1 MTFNSQGPSESDL
14 GKDANVLIM
23 ELNKGFQSTNLGIQC
38 KTIAQFPSVLEKYPF
53 PVVIN
58 SILLKITQIFCDGN
72 NYLRLCILRACT
84 ECRAHFKKLTVCE
97 DIIRKLLPFTESNDP
112 TVRALTLRLF
122 GILNEI
128 TRDHLGV
135 HHAILKQIESHYEV
149 ESDAAV
155 WACHTVAPISRVFAA
170 SLCPILCK
178 ILNNLSVDMDTKLK
192 LLYLGKHMHHNSV
205 VAEEIRHCLT
215 AMLETYNTTDFVTG
229 ILDTLTVLETRAPLH
244 VHVQINLLIKR
255 LSIEQRPQLRQSV
268 LWNLLTLAENV
279 SHHFEKSHI
288 LELSSLYH
296 GENCS
301 KMDKALVLQIFYCL
315 TTSFHSIEFLTLP
328 SGKESNSLSHYT
340 PVDCIKSALKDSSS
354 AYLLVHAIQ
363 LACKLTIL
371 KGESDQLKYTDDENC
386 EIYIDDDNIGFEFKP
401 GQLIQLFFHHF
412 NNPINEE
419 AEGTIS
425 KRKALWYLYDSQ
437 VPVDDLKRIYNL
449 LVEFFSTFP
458 SYASQLHKMN
468 FLEGIKLDGA
478 ISTGLLC
485 QFLCTM
491 HAKLSQFLFLNPSIT
506 TVDSDIK
513 SVQLNYSNVLSKLT
527 NSIHENG
534 LSSST
539 STQDCVTSVLATVGL
554 VFQLTGGSP
563 LTQREQTILMHSV
576 AKCLGEKISNSGSN
590 TSTGSIGSSGYRLSP
605 WIVYQLARQGNR
617 YGQHEFAGK
626 LYEKLSSLAITEK
639 SYFWLTALS
648 EFSQMEFKLINLT
661 RNLETDVQQT
671 LSTSNI
677 PMDQSTQ
684 PIVFTKNSWI
694 AKLILGLRTASEEA
708 CKLQTTIMCVGG
720 SDGRWFQAK
729 YIQIRSLLL
738 INLSNLCSTAYHAL
752 RIKRWSGSI
761 FMNPS
766 CRNDSSQ
773 FQTAQCVST
782 NNNNDDSNNINM
794 NASSNLVWLSSCVE
808 SWNNLSQEISNLR
821 VQCLDADLQTHRH
834 LEAITQLVEFFNEL
848 LSLIDGS
855 SYSLKSSCIEEYFSS
870 SHDSSSFHTYESDPY
885 GKIVPVLRALIKEY
899 FPNTNNNTPSI
910 REWLPI
916 IIFKVVQLATHWPRF
931 FFQRL
936 QTTTV
941 RLVLLPKAGS
951 HPDDV
956 LTISN
961 DICHMIQVMGVV
973 QQRSRLTKQT
983 LLRRITAVQII
994 INVNEI
1000 CPETIKTN
1008 QFTKLNCIF
1017 STKKTAQ
1024 LKGDYFHCEFC
1035 IRFPQSELN
1044 NNTPFSS
1051 SVENAIMTPVGT
1063 RQNDRIFCIHAHPI
1077 LIDDLGSY
1085 WDLSANAG
1093 ASDESVLVRV
1103 ESLPV
1108 GALSTHTL
1116 NPSDQQQ
1123 HHHQR
1128 LDSQEMNENLQT
1140 IGSHQPTSSILTT
1153 DASSHSF
1160 HQKPNFSKSK
1170 IVSRSLD
1177 GWKSPPKNR
1186 SKKITSH
1193 LKSSQ

>member
-1 MTFNSQGPSESDL
+1 MTFNTQGPSESDL

-84 ECRAHFKKLTVCE
+84 ECRTHFKKLTVCE

-155 WACHTVAPISRVFAA
+155 WACHTVAPISSVFAA

-178 ILNNLSVDMDTKLK
+178 ILNNLSVDMGTKLK
-192 LLYLGKHMHHNSV
+192 LLCLGKHMHHNSV

-255 LSIEQRPQLRQSV
+255 LSFDQRPQLRQSV

-301 KMDKALVLQIFYCL
+301 KMDKSLILQIFYCL
-315 TTSFHSIEFLTLP
+315 TTSFHSVEFLTLP
-328 SGKESNSLSHYT
+328 SGKESNSVSYYT
-340 PVDCIKSALKDSSS
+340 PVDCIKSALKDASS

-371 KGESDQLKYTDDENC
+371 KGESDQLKYTDDKIG
-386 EIYIDDDNIGFEFKP
+386 EICIDDDNIEFQFKP
-401 GQLIQLFFHHF
+401 GQLIQLLLHHF
-412 NNPINEE
+412 STPNNEE
-419 AEGTIS
+419 GGDIS
-425 KRKALWYLYDSQ
+425 KQKPLWYLYDSQ
-437 VPVDDLKRIYNL
+437 IPVDDLKCIYNL

-506 TVDSDIK
+506 TVDNDMK

-534 LSSST
+534 LSPSSFT

-576 AKCLGEKISNSGSN
+576 AKCLGEKISSSN
-590 TSTGSIGSSGYRLSP
+590 TSIGSSGYRLSP

-648 EFSQMEFKLINLT
+648 EFSQMECKLINLT
-661 RNLETDVQQT
+661 RNLEIDVQQT
-671 LSTSNI
+671 ISTSNS
-677 PMDQSTQ
+677 PVDQPTQ
-684 PIVFTKNSWI
+684 PTVLTKKPWV

-752 RIKRWSGSI
+752 RIKRWCGSI
-761 FMNPS
+761 FMNQS
-766 CRNDSSQ
+766 CRTDSSQ

-782 NNNNDDSNNINM
+782 NNNNDSNSINM
-794 NASSNLVWLSSCVE
+794 NTSSNLVWISSCVE

-821 VQCLDADLQTHRH
+821 AQCLDADLETHRH

-855 SYSLKSSCIEEYFSS
+855 SYSLKWKNS
-870 SHDSSSFHTYESDPY
+870 
-885 GKIVPVLRALIKEY
+885 
-899 FPNTNNNTPSI
+899 SI
-910 REWLPI
+910 R
-916 IIFKVVQLATHWPRF
+916 
-931 FFQRL
+931 
-936 QTTTV
+936 TTNV
-941 RLVLLPKAGS
+941 
-951 HPDDV
+951 
-956 LTISN
+956 
-961 DICHMIQVMGVV
+961 
-973 QQRSRLTKQT
+973 
-983 LLRRITAVQII
+983 
-994 INVNEI
+994 INI
-1000 CPETIKTN
+1000 H
-1008 QFTKLNCIF
+1008 
-1017 STKKTAQ
+1017 
-1024 LKGDYFHCEFC
+1024 G
-1035 IRFPQSELN
+1035 
-1044 NNTPFSS
+1044 
-1051 SVENAIMTPVGT
+1051 NA
-1063 RQNDRIFCIHAHPI
+1063 
-1077 LIDDLGSY
+1077 
-1085 WDLSANAG
+1085 
-1093 ASDESVLVRV
+1093 
-1103 ESLPV
+1103 
-1108 GALSTHTL
+1108 
-1116 NPSDQQQ
+1116 
-1123 HHHQR
+1123 
-1128 LDSQEMNENLQT
+1128 
-1140 IGSHQPTSSILTT
+1140 
-1153 DASSHSF
+1153 
-1160 HQKPNFSKSK
+1160 
-1170 IVSRSLD
+1170 
-1177 GWKSPPKNR
+1177 
-1186 SKKITSH
+1186 
-1193 LKSSQ
+1193 

>member
-1 MTFNSQGPSESDL
+1 MTFNTQGPSESDL

-84 ECRAHFKKLTVCE
+84 ECRTHFKKLTVCE

-155 WACHTVAPISRVFAA
+155 WACHTVAPISSVFAA

-178 ILNNLSVDMDTKLK
+178 ILNNLSVDMGTKLK
-192 LLYLGKHMHHNSV
+192 LLCLGKHMHHNSV

-255 LSIEQRPQLRQSV
+255 LSFDQRPQLRQSV

-301 KMDKALVLQIFYCL
+301 KMDKSLILQIFYCL
-315 TTSFHSIEFLTLP
+315 TTSFHSVEFLTLP
-328 SGKESNSLSHYT
+328 SGKESNSVSYYT
-340 PVDCIKSALKDSSS
+340 PVDCIKSALKDASS

-371 KGESDQLKYTDDENC
+371 KGESDQLKYTDDKIG
-386 EIYIDDDNIGFEFKP
+386 EICIDDDNIEFQFKP
-401 GQLIQLFFHHF
+401 GQLIQLLLHHF
-412 NNPINEE
+412 STPNNEE
-419 AEGTIS
+419 GGDIS
-425 KRKALWYLYDSQ
+425 KQKPLWYLYDSQ
-437 VPVDDLKRIYNL
+437 IPVDDLKCIYNL

-506 TVDSDIK
+506 TVDNDMK

-534 LSSST
+534 LSPSSFT

-576 AKCLGEKISNSGSN
+576 AKCLGEKISSSN
-590 TSTGSIGSSGYRLSP
+590 TSIGSSGYRLSP

-648 EFSQMEFKLINLT
+648 EFSQMECKLINLT
-661 RNLETDVQQT
+661 RNLEIDVQQT
-671 LSTSNI
+671 ISTSNS
-677 PMDQSTQ
+677 PVDQPTQ
-684 PIVFTKNSWI
+684 PTVLTKKPWV

-752 RIKRWSGSI
+752 RIKRWCGSI
-761 FMNPS
+761 FMNQS
-766 CRNDSSQ
+766 CRTDSSQ

-782 NNNNDDSNNINM
+782 NNNNDSNSINM
-794 NASSNLVWLSSCVE
+794 NTSSNLVWISSCVE

-821 VQCLDADLQTHRH
+821 AQCLDADLETHRH

-855 SYSLKSSCIEEYFSS
+855 SYSLKFSCIEEYFSS
-870 SHDSSSFHTYESDPY
+870 RHGSNSFHTYESDPY
-885 GKIVPVLRALIKEY
+885 GKIVPVLRTLIKEY
-899 FPNTNNNTPSI
+899 FPNTTNNTPSV

-951 HPDDV
+951 NPDDV

-961 DICHMIQVMGVV
+961 DICHMVQVMGVV

-1000 CPETIKTN
+1000 SPETIKTN

-1044 NNTPFSS
+1044 NIPFSS
-1051 SVENAIMTPVGT
+1051 SVENVMTTAAGV

-1103 ESLPV
+1103 ESLPP
-1108 GALSTHTL
+1108 GALSTHAL
-1116 NPSDQQQ
+1116 NPSDQ
-1123 HHHQR
+1123 HHHPQR
-1128 LDSQEMNENLQT
+1128 SDSQETNENLQT
-1140 IGSHQPTSSILTT
+1140 IGSHQPSSSISAT

-1160 HQKPNFSKSK
+1160 HQKSNFSKSK

-1186 SKKITSH
+1186 SRRITSH

>member
-1 MTFNSQGPSESDL
+1 MSVELTSKNLQSVRISSVNCYPLRKVMTPLFEL
-14 GKDANVLIM
+14 LLYGKL
-23 ELNKGFQSTNLGIQC
+23 Q
-38 KTIAQFPSVLEKYPF
+38 
-53 PVVIN
+53 
-58 SILLKITQIFCDGN
+58 
-72 NYLRLCILRACT
+72 
-84 ECRAHFKKLTVCE
+84 
-97 DIIRKLLPFTESNDP
+97 
-112 TVRALTLRLF
+112 LTLCWLYSLF

-155 WACHTVAPISRVFAA
+155 WACHTVAPISRYFLLCRCNFYFSVFAA

-205 VAEEIRHCLT
+205 VAEE
-215 AMLETYNTTDFVTG
+215 
-229 ILDTLTVLETRAPLH
+229 
-244 VHVQINLLIKR
+244 
-255 LSIEQRPQLRQSV
+255 
-268 LWNLLTLAENV
+268 
-279 SHHFEKSHI
+279 
-288 LELSSLYH
+288 ELSSLYH

-315 TTSFHSIEFLTLP
+315 TTSFHSVEFLTLP

-386 EIYIDDDNIGFEFKP
+386 EICIDDDNIEFEFKP
-401 GQLIQLFFHHF
+401 GQLIQLLFHHF
-412 NNPINEE
+412 NSPINEK
-419 AEGTIS
+419 AEGTIN
-425 KRKALWYLYDSQ
+425 KQKALWYLYDSRI
-437 VPVDDLKRIYNL
+437 PVDDLKRIYNL

-491 HAKLSQFLFLNPSIT
+491 HAKLSQFLFPNPSIT
-506 TVDSDIK
+506 TVDSDMK
-513 SVQLNYSNVLSKLT
+513 SIQLNYSNVLSKLT
-527 NSIHENG
+527 NSVHENG

-576 AKCLGEKISNSGSN
+576 AKCLGEKISTSSSN

-671 LSTSNI
+671 ISTSNI
-677 PMDQSTQ
+677 PIDQSTQ
-684 PIVFTKNSWI
+684 PTVFTKKSWI
-694 AKLILGLRTASEEA
+694 AKLIIGLRTASEEA

-766 CRNDSSQ
+766 CQNDSSQ
-773 FQTAQCVST
+773 FQTAQSIST

-834 LEAITQLVEFFNEL
+834 LEAYPLHNYQ
-848 LSLIDGS
+848 
-855 SYSLKSSCIEEYFSS
+855 SSCIEEYFSS
-870 SHDSSSFHTYESDPY
+870 RHDSSSFYTYESDPY
-885 GKIVPVLRALIKEY
+885 GKIVPVLRALIKDY

-1051 SVENAIMTPVGT
+1051 SVENVMMTPVGT

-1103 ESLPV
+1103 ESLPL

-1123 HHHQR
+1123 QHHHQR
-1128 LDSQEMNENLQT
+1128 SDNQEMNENLQT

-1153 DASSHSF
+1153 DTSSHSF

-1170 IVSRSLD
+1170 IISRSLD